1 VVFSIILYSYIKIS
15 ILNNTNEGLVL
26 EAQRFVK
33 EYYVD
38 QNLEDV
44 TINMHNI
51 TYHEAKLEMVKLE
64 NGKNIATYE
73 TIHTGDKV
81 FLSVY
86 YPYNTDEK
94 AYIKLTYDA
103 TYIYM
108 LLGRI
113 LFSIFL
119 VNCSMIVIIVFYAL
133 FLSRVLLLPI
143 KSLNYKLANMNESF
157 LKRVDMRSFPEEFMP
172 LGKSVN
178 KLISKI
184 QNFVSYQK
192 EFFIGIAHELKTPLA
207 VMKTKNEVTLLK
219 ERDKDVYT
227 ETIRKNISQIDEMN
241 KMITAILEIGRQEG
255 AQFEDSARIDLIKFI
270 NEKIDGFRAI
280 LADKESNKHIVV
292 RLSPKSYKIT
302 IQTTL
307 LVHILQNIIQNAF
320 KFTKDGSNVTI
331 RSYIIQDGFFIEVL
345 DESGGIDENRDF
357 FAPFKRFGDKSGVG
371 LGLFLAKNAADA
383 IGATLSLKNRTDGVK
398 GTIATLFIPNQQKV
412 DKPLF

>member
-1 VVFSIILYSYIKIS
+1 M
-15 ILNNTNEGLVL
+15 NDGLVL

-108 LLGRI
+108 LLNRI
-113 LFSIFL
+113 LFSILL

-157 LKRVDMRSFPEEFMP
+157 LKRVDMRSFPEEFIP

-227 ETIRKNISQIDEMN
+227 ETIKKNISQIDEMN

-255 AQFEDSARIDLIKFI
+255 AQFEDSVRVDLIKFI
-270 NEKIDGFRAI
+270 NDKIDGFRAI
-280 LADKESNKHIVV
+280 LADKESKKRIVV
-292 RLSPKSYKIT
+292 RLTPKTYKIT

-307 LVHILQNIIQNAF
+307 VVHILQNFIQNAF
-320 KFTKDGSNVTI
+320 KFTKDGSEVII
-331 RSYIIQDGFFIEVL
+331 RSYVIENGFFIEVL
-345 DESGGIDENRDF
+345 DESGGIDESRDF
-357 FAPFKRFGDKSGVG
+357 FAPFKRFGNKSGVG

-398 GTIATLFIPNQQKV
+398 GTIATLFIPNQQKS
-412 DKPLF
+412 DKTLF